1 MKGEA
6 RQLVIRSEIAERV
19 ILQPRKN
26 YRQNTASKPRL
37 YGLHRS
43 WRGLF
48 RGEVTWF

>member
-26 YRQNTASKPRL
+26 YGQNTAAKPRL
-37 YGLHRS
+37 DGLHRS
-43 WRGLF
+43 RRGRF
-48 RGEVTWF
+48 RGEVTRF